1 MATYSSIPAWKIPWT
16 EEPRGLQSMADM
28 TEYTCHATNLF
39 IIFAA
44 HQIFAVSCRIFP
56 CGSFSSCGV
65 HKYIPIESVMLSI
78 LSSITPFSFC
88 PQSFPAS
95 EGAFPMS
102 QLFVSGGQSIAV
114 SASVL
119 PMNNQG

>member
-28 TEYTCHATNLF
+28 TDYTCHATNLF

-44 HQIFAVSCRIFP
+44 HQIFTVSCRIFP
-56 CGSFSSCGV
+56 CGSLSSCGV

-95 EGAFPMS
+95 GG
-102 QLFVSGGQSIAV
+102 LFQ
-114 SASVL
+114 
-119 PMNNQG
+119 